1 LELADDRDNPARTE
15 RLTMY
20 ALARPLLFSLDA
32 ERAHGLALAAIE
44 AAYRCGLRPLVA
56 STPKVLKTKVFGI
69 EFPNPVG
76 LAAGLDKN
84 GEHIDALAAL
94 GFGFIEI
101 GTTTPRPQEGNPKP
115 RMFRL
120 TRSQAVIN
128 RLGFNNDGAEAV
140 AHRLRKWKSS
150 GRWPR
155 VPVGINLGKSRVT
168 PLEDAP
174 ADYARSFCLL
184 RDYGDYFAVNVSSPN
199 TPGLR
204 DLQQATQLRAILR
217 AITAVNAE
225 GKPVLVKIS
234 PDLTPAQLADVVVC
248 GEEEGIAG
256 WIATNTT
263 IDHSSVPAAEDTEG
277 GLSGPPLRAKSDA
290 ILRDLCARTSLPVIG
305 VGGVSDTDSARAK
318 TEAGARLVQL
328 YTGFAYGG
336 PALPRKSP
344 RGLAAQKQ

>member
-1 LELADDRDNPARTE
+1 MSL
-15 RLTMY
+15 Y
-20 ALARPLLFSLDA
+20 SALARPLLFCLPA
-32 ERAHGLALAAIE
+32 ETAHEVSMKMLSCAAAVLARHVRTPGGKAVE
-44 AAYRCGLRPLVA
+44 VFGLR
-56 STPKVLKTKVFGI
+56 
-69 EFPNPVG
+69 FPNAVG
-76 LAAGLDKN
+76 LAAGMDKN
-84 GEHIDALAAL
+84 AAAL
-94 GFGFIEI
+94 PAWPMMGFGFVEV
-101 GTTTPRPQEGNPKP
+101 GTVTALPQPGNAKP
-115 RMFRL
+115 RVFRL
-120 TRSQAVIN
+120 PKQRALIN

-217 AITAVNAE
+217 AIVAVNAE

-328 YTGFAYGG
+328 YTGLVYGG
-336 PALPRKSP
+336 PGLPRKIA
-344 RGLAAQKQ
+344 RGLAGQKQ